1 MNKAISMIVAALAL
15 AACGQSARLGSLGR
29 NDTVVTNLAPAYA
42 YVDGATNDLAASIGP
57 GDIISDGTNTIDA
70 ARTVY
75 SLSYMPWYV
84 YSVGETAYSP
94 PVACDY
100 RASIETDQGTVSDG
114 WLSRSKVNGS
124 YVYIRV
130 SARDCYYL
138 FDPQDGVYPVGSGDS
153 ITVGSQTNIIEL
165 GAVEC
170 DIRRASEFGPVP
182 VGKLAMTNELPNVP
196 SWAMA
201 ADKPTYTAGEVG
213 AATHG
218 DATNAATWAANRAA
232 VAATNYTDAATNALA
247 QTIQQGGGAP
257 EWQEVNY
264 DVELDTVNYVTN
276 GIASLT
282 FVAAGYAYDLMVST
296 NGWPEGAAMFVRGS
310 LRAGAT
316 YRVPN
321 KLRLIGYGTWP
332 TNDFQSVWWRSGTN
346 IFVNVLIEE

>member
-70 ARTVY
+70 ARNVYGPFVGTNDNTWTYATIPAGYDRDSLLRLGLTVEWDADD
-75 SLSYMPWYV
+75 SYPDVGGWYV
-84 YSVGETAYSP
+84 
-94 PVACDY
+94 
-100 RASIETDQGTVSDG
+100 
-114 WLSRSKVNGS
+114 VNGGL
-124 YVYIRV
+124 RFG
-130 SARDCYYL
+130 RDPAAVRFEYDG
-138 FDPQDGVYPVGSGDS
+138 FDYEYSRQVHVVA
-153 ITVGSQTNIIEL
+153 TRQLHNI
-165 GAVEC
+165 
-170 DIRRASEFGPVP
+170 
-182 VGKLAMTNELPNVP
+182 GKLAMTNELPNVP

-247 QTIQQGGGAP
+247 QAIGGGGGMP
-257 EWQEVNY
+257 EWRQEVIHASMES
-264 DVELDTVNYVTN
+264 VFFVTN
-276 GIASLT
+276 GWMDVDVDDDIYVRTA
-282 FVAAGYAYDLMVST
+282 
-296 NGWPEGAAMFVRGS
+296 GWPSGAAMFVRCHVTS
-310 LRAGAT
+310 DYA
-316 YRVPN
+316 VMPPI
-321 KLRLIGYGTWP
+321 RLVGYGTWP

>member
-1 MNKAISMIVAALAL
+1 
-15 AACGQSARLGSLGR
+15 
-29 NDTVVTNLAPAYA
+29 
-42 YVDGATNDLAASIGP
+42 
-57 GDIISDGTNTIDA
+57 
-70 ARTVY
+70 
-75 SLSYMPWYV
+75 MPWYV

-247 QTIQQGGGAP
+247 QTIGGGGGGVP
-257 EWQEVNY
+257 EWRVVTFDDNAHVSFVTNGMAIKVLNGELYADLPGWPNGAALFVRCEIVGGMNY
-264 DVELDTVNYVTN
+264 DVSSE
-276 GIASLT
+276 
-282 FVAAGYAYDLMVST
+282 
-296 NGWPEGAAMFVRGS
+296 
-310 LRAGAT
+310 
-316 YRVPN
+316 
-321 KLRLIGYGTWP
+321 LRLVGYGTWP